1 MRRPFSADTISA
13 RHHISLKDRR
23 YAMHNPNRPIADSAQ
38 PAQSEMFAFCTTCNN
53 ISASE
58 RRACSLCGS
67 TELELLTLRDI
78 SERLR
83 DAILSRRNPMVAD
96 AMSET
101 RFRLS
106 F

>member
-1 MRRPFSADTISA
+1 
-13 RHHISLKDRR
+13 
-23 YAMHNPNRPIADSAQ
+23 MHNLNRPDAV
-38 PAQSEMFAFCTTCNN
+38 PTRPTNSETFAFCTACNN

-58 RRACSLCGS
+58 RRACSWCGS
-67 TELELLTLRDI
+67 TDVELLTLREI

-83 DAILSRRNPMVAD
+83 DSILSQRNPSVAD
-96 AMSET
+96 AIPET

>member
-1 MRRPFSADTISA
+1 
-13 RHHISLKDRR
+13 
-23 YAMHNPNRPIADSAQ
+23 MHNPNRPDAA
-38 PAQSEMFAFCTTCNN
+38 PARPVHSEMFAFCTTCNN

-58 RRACSLCGS
+58 RRGCSWCGS
-67 TELELLTLRDI
+67 TELELLTLREI

-83 DAILSRRNPMVAD
+83 DSILNQRNPSVAD
-96 AMSET
+96 AIPDT